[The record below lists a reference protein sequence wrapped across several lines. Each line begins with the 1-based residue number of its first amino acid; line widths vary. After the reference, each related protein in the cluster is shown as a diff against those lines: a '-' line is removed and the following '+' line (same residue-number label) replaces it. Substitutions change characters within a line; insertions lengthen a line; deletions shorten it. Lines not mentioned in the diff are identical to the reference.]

1 MNTTPPPSP
10 YSPSPPV
17 TPRSPHPLLLQPA
30 SRASISPSRSST
42 YPTSH
47 HPLNPLPPSP
57 IYRNPPESLSS
68 RPRPSPHLHHFSS
81 APSPPRQPI
90 ISPLVYKPS
99 QHHRVGSKVPRY
111 TLKDIVVS
119 PVSYL
124 PREFRDHFTDSL
136 AFSIHS

>member
-30 SRASISPSRSST
+30 NRASISPSRSST

-47 HPLNPLPPSP
+47 HPLSPLPPSP
-57 IYRNPPESLSS
+57 MYRSTPESPSRKSS
-68 RPRPSPHLHHFSS
+68 PYHHHIDVGRANGPPPNRPLP
-81 APSPPRQPI
+81 
-90 ISPLVYKPS
+90 PLVHTPS
-99 QHHRVGSKVPRY
+99 YHQRVGSKVPRY

-119 PVSYL
+119 QPVSLFSLRSSL
-124 PREFRDHFTDSL
+124 PFRLTL
-136 AFSIHS
+136 ARV